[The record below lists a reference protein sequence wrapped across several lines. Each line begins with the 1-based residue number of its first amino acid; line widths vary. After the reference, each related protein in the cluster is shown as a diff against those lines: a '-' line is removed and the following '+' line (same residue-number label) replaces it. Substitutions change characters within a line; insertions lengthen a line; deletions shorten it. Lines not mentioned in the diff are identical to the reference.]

1 VEWAL
6 AELIRHPDV
15 LKQVQ
20 RELDI
25 VVGKDRLVTESDLP
39 RLTFLAAVIK
49 ETFRLHPSTPLSLP
63 RVAAEECE
71 VDGYR
76 IPKDTTLLVN
86 VWAIGRDPAS
96 WPDPL
101 EFRPARFLSGGSHAT
116 VDVKGSDYELIPFGA
131 GRRICA
137 GLNWGLR
144 VVTLM
149 TATLVHSFDWELGG
163 GMTPDKLDMEEAYG
177 LTLQRAV
184 PLMVKPVP
192 RLLSSAYGM

>member
-1 VEWAL
+1 MEWAL